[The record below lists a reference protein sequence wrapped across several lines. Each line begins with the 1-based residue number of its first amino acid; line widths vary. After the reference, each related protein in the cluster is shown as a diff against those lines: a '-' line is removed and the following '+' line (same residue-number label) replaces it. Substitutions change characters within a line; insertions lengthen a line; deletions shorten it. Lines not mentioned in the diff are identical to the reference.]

1 MSVNDELRPVSLD
14 HLGLPLLSV
23 IGLKGLPLLN
33 VAEIDRQIRAT
44 PYPPPPPGPAP
55 YREGAKNG
63 FSEKRPG
70 RKTQNILESENPVKG
85 KRRKPKSEIFS
96 GSETLSGRNA
106 LPPDPPEWIFD
117 AEESPGLELRQRYA
131 PIPARALL
139 DRRVRGVSLLVL
151 GGLAA
156 HASRLGITYVGQNRL
171 AALLRISQP
180 QVSRAIRK
188 LVEFDYVV
196 KLVPCGRRRPG
207 AWARGN
213 RYFVK
218 VVPDAV
224 PPPKETVWP
233 GRK

>member
-1 MSVNDELRPVSLD
+1 MSLEID
-14 HLGLPLLSV
+14 GLELLSV
-23 IGLKGLPLLN
+23 SDLKGLPILN
-33 VAEIDRQIRAT
+33 VADVERQTRAT
-44 PYPPPPPGPAP
+44 PTISPPTGPAP

-70 RKTQNILESENPVKG
+70 RKTQNILERENPVKG

-106 LPPDPPEWIFD
+106 LPPDPPDWIFD
-117 AEESPGLELRQRYA
+117 SDDSPGLALRQRYA

-188 LVEFDYVV
+188 LVEFTYVV
-196 KLVPCGRRRPG
+196 KLVPYGRRRPG

-224 PPPKETVWP
+224 PPPKETLWP